1 MIGVKPVMPPAV
13 ADAAA
18 AGAGLAFRYSESP
31 SEIKDDIPAL
41 LSCLVSMN
49 SDLRAYPAPAV
60 PASKLAYAYQM

>member
-1 MIGVKPVMPPAV
+1 MPPAV
-13 ADAAA
+13 ADVAA

-49 SDLRAYPAPAV
+49 SDLRAYPAV
-60 PASKLAYAYQM
+60 PASQLVYAYQM